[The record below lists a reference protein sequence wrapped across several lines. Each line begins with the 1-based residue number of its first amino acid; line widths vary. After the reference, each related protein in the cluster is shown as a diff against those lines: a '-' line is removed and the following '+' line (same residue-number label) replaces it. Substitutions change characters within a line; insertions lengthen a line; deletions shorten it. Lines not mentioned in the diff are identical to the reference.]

1 MRFHFF
7 FPTAQLKGHVV
18 IWQRG
23 KLSLLGRIKTA
34 TVKSLENTV
43 GLDREIPEKS
53 TWIGLE
59 INAEQRAS
67 DDFDG
72 RMSHEL
78 DGGES
83 ISRHLTGICL
93 EV

>member
-1 MRFHFF
+1 M
-7 FPTAQLKGHVV
+7 V

-43 GLDREIPEKS
+43 GFDREIPEKS

-67 DDFDG
+67 DVLTAACL
-72 RMSHEL
+72 MSWMGKKASPGTSPGL
-78 DGGES
+78 AGGAAK
-83 ISRHLTGICL
+83 
-93 EV
+93 

>member
-43 GLDREIPEKS
+43 GFDREIPEKS

-67 DDFDG
+67 DDLTAACL
-72 RMSHEL
+72 MS
-78 DGGES
+78 
-83 ISRHLTGICL
+83 
-93 EV
+93 